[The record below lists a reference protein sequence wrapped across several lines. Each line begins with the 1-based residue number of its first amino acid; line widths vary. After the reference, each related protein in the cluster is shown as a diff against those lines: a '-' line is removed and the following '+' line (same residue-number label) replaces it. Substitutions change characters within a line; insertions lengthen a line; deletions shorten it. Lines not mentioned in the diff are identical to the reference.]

1 MSKKKIVACL
11 AAALVLISSVLMF
24 SSYDKISVIAQKET
38 EENNKYYIQ
47 SYLYNYGNI
56 NTMSY
61 ALKNRLQNQQ
71 NTPASDNILT
81 ITGSELFVQTA
92 KEVFDD
98 NYFWYWNSHINEDVN
113 VHYYVK
119 DNQSGRELTND
130 EALKVIDA
138 DSVEEAYQI
147 YIQAVYDENGNVAVS
162 SIQDMGYEETWENL
176 FNPEAKEMIE
186 RYIMRDTEYRLYNTN
201 ELKGE
206 EGNNRIEL
214 NSIENMSFIFAVPKT
229 MEKEGSL
236 YNSSISHL
244 SSEYIRYSLIYVLGF
259 SVVAALVFLVF
270 PINTL
275 KEWNWFK
282 TVSSIKAEFLIPI
295 LLFGGCI
302 VLSAGINLVYITKE
316 GELFNLIEQLQLIE
330 FNNGLT
336 ALINGFVWV
345 LYFGIIMISM
355 FMLRYILNKGFIRYI
370 KENTCLFWIIGLIKK
385 ALNKVFE
392 LVDKLLS
399 FDLSDAINKTVLKVV
414 LANFVVICLL
424 CSMFVYGWLF
434 ALIYSIVLFIVL
446 KKKLVSVQADYLRLL
461 NTANQISEGN
471 FNVDTSEDSGLFTS
485 LQEAFGEVKNGFE
498 KAVNEEIKSQRM
510 KTELIS
516 NVSHDL
522 KTPLTSII
530 TYVDLLKK
538 EGVSEEDKL
547 DYINTIDRN
556 SQRLK
561 NLIEDLFEI
570 SKANSGN
577 VSLHLVE
584 VDVVSLI
591 HQVIFECQEKIDAAH
606 LDFKL
611 HFSSEHI
618 PLLLDSLKA
627 YRIFENLTIN
637 ICKYAMNHTRVYI
650 DVIETE
656 NQVKIVFKNISAS
669 EIVGDPAE
677 MTERFVQG
685 DKSRNTEG
693 SGLGLAIVKSFTQL
707 QNGDFNIEVD
717 GDLFKAILIFNK

>member
-1 MSKKKIVACL
+1 MTKNKIVAFL
-11 AAALVLISSVLMF
+11 AAALVLFSSVLMF
-24 SSYDKISVIAQKET
+24 NSYDKIAIIAQKEA
-38 EENNKYYIQ
+38 EENNKYYVQ

-56 NTMSY
+56 NTITY
-61 ALKNRLQNQQ
+61 ALKNRLQNQE
-71 NTPASDNILT
+71 NLPASDNILS
-81 ITGSELFVQTA
+81 ITGSDLFVQTA

-119 DNQSGRELTND
+119 DNQSGREITND
-130 EALKVIDA
+130 EALKEMDYESI
-138 DSVEEAYQI
+138 EQNYQI
-147 YIQAVYDENGNVAVS
+147 YIQADYDAEGNL
-162 SIQDMGYEETWENL
+162 SIQGLQEMQDEEYWDSL
-176 FNPEAKEMIE
+176 FGDEAKEEIE
-186 RYIMRDTEYRLYNTN
+186 RYILRDTEYRLYNTN

-206 EGNNRIEL
+206 GGTNHLEL
-214 NSIENMSFIFAVPKT
+214 NSIENMCFIYAVPKN
-229 MEKEGSL
+229 MVKEGSL
-236 YNSSISHL
+236 YYSSINQL
-244 SSEYIRYSLIYVLGF
+244 SNYYIDYALIYAFGITA
-259 SVVAALVFLVF
+259 VAALLFLIF
-270 PINTL
+270 PIKAV
-275 KEWNWFK
+275 KEWHWFK
-282 TVSSIKAEFLIPI
+282 VVSSIKAEILIPA
-295 LLFGGCI
+295 LFFGGCI
-302 VLSAGINLVYITKE
+302 LLSAGLNMVYLTKE
-316 GELFNLIEQLQLIE
+316 GGLLAFIEQLQLAE
-330 FNNGLT
+330 YYP
-336 ALINGFVWV
+336 ALNFVINSFLWV
-345 LYFGIIMISM
+345 LYFSLVMIAVY
-355 FMLRYILNKGFIRYI
+355 MLRFILNKGFICYI
-370 KENTCLFWIIGLIKK
+370 KENTCLFWLIDLVK
-385 ALNKVFE
+385 ACFTKILSWG
-392 LVDKLLS
+392 DKLLS
-399 FDLSDAINKTVLKVV
+399 FDLSDTVNKTVLKVV
-414 LANFVVICLL
+414 LVNFVVICIL
-424 CSMFVYGWLF
+424 CYMFVFGWIF
-434 ALIYSIVLFIVL
+434 AFIYSIVLFILL
-446 KKKLVSVQADYLRLL
+446 KKKLTAIRNDYLRLL

-471 FNVDTSEDSGLFTS
+471 FNVETCEDAGVFGS
-485 LQEAFGEVKNGFE
+485 LQDAFSEVKIGFE

-538 EGVSEEDKL
+538 EGISEEEKL

-591 HQVIFECQEKIDAAH
+591 HQVIFECQEKIEAAQ

-611 HFSSEHI
+611 NFSNERI

-650 DVIETE
+650 DVYE
-656 NQVKIVFKNISAS
+656 NEEQVKIVFKNISAS
-669 EIVGDPAE
+669 EIIGDPQE
-677 MTERFVQG
+677 MTERFVQV

-717 GDLFKAILIFNK
+717 SDLFKAILVFNK